1 MNTTTK
7 QTENLAENGNK
18 SKPLLVAELYLI
30 RVKANHNCWIS
41 NVEGDPGRTLV
52 KENAQVFEDKRIAD
66 LICYSLTK
74 EYPNRK
80 FFVERF

>member
-1 MNTTTK
+1 MTNHLENT
-7 QTENLAENGNK
+7 QTATCDNNM
-18 SKPLLVAELYLI
+18 LVAELFLI

-41 NVEGDPGRTLV
+41 NIEGDPGRTLV
-52 KENAQVFEDKRIAD
+52 KENAQVFEDKRTAD
-66 LICYSLTK
+66 LVCYSLTQ